1 MFVVSP
7 TIVANVELQTSKCL
21 HLQQNN
27 NIQHFYFKQNKNI
40 CTFSIY
46 GARDYI
52 NLAS

>member
-27 NIQHFYFKQNKNI
+27 NIQHFYFKQKNI
-40 CTFSIY
+40 CTFNIC